1 MIPFMKSD
9 PRYDILG
16 QPFMFILDN
25 YYANIAKELDLDIDL
40 LHVID
45 HSIYRQNEPV
55 EKSAD
60 NVTTLDGRLYS
71 LEFEKIN
78 THLYFLAFIC
88 LKKFF
93 FSGFFRK

>member
-1 MIPFMKSD
+1 MIPFMKND

-55 EKSAD
+55 EKSAA
-60 NVTTLDGRLYS
+60 NATTLDGRLYS
-71 LEFEKIN
+71 SEFEKIN
-78 THLYFLAFIC
+78 TPSIFYKTPV
-88 LKKFF
+88 LKNSVF
-93 FSGFFRK
+93 